1 MTPYDLHVHTV
12 YCDGENTPE
21 ELAGA
26 AVKAGLGCL
35 GFTPHWITPFDRS
48 YCLADGGF
56 ERLAG
61 EVAALRE
68 RYVGRLTVYL
78 GVEADLYG
86 EPLPPGAEYGIASCH
101 YLKAGGEYI
110 PVDGSPEEFR
120 GAVERL
126 YGGDYYRASEDYY
139 RAAAGLAGLEGCR
152 VAGHFDLIA
161 KFNEGGALFSEDD
174 PRYRRAALCSLDA
187 ALDAGMAVEVN
198 TGALARGCRKT
209 PYPAAFL
216 LRRVA
221 ERGGRVVLSGD
232 THKASDLGAYWRP
245 AAEYAAECGVRKVIC
260 PEAGGYIEVAPKQI
274 LAVARP
280 SGATSEDG
288 LTAPGPGEATSKDIS
303 AAPRPGGATPEQIL
317 AVAHPGE
324 ATSKDISET
333 PRPGGAT
340 PGDISAAPRP
350 GGA

>member
-48 YCLADGGF
+48 YCLADGAF

-68 RYVGRLTVYL
+68 RYAGRLAIYL

-152 VAGHFDLIA
+152 VAGHFDLIT

-198 TGALARGCRKT
+198 TGALARGYRKT

-260 PEAGGYIEVAPKQI
+260 PEAGGYIEVTPEQI
-274 LAVARP
+274 LAAPRP
-280 SGATSEDG
+280 SGATQEEFTAAASPSGSTSEDG
-288 LTAPGPGEATSKDIS
+288 LAAPGPGEATQGDILATAHLSGAAREGILAITHSGVTIPGDIS
-303 AAPRPGGATPEQIL
+303 AGPRPGGA
-317 AVAHPGE
+317 
-324 ATSKDISET
+324 
-333 PRPGGAT
+333 
-340 PGDISAAPRP
+340 
-350 GGA
+350 